1 MFDSINFALSSVDV
15 LTSVYGIMM
24 VLGLGPLLKTQET
37 GLEAWFCP
45 GLVWVAL
52 ALLICLNDAS
62 LVVP

>member
-37 GLEAWFCP
+37 AWFCP